1 MKKLSAFLIILAFPY
16 LLIAQQVS
24 CNCLDNLNE
33 TIVKTEINYA
43 GFPTKVNS
51 KTKPD
56 YESLITSL
64 RAKAGNES
72 NTKNCFYLIKDY
84 IRFFKDKHFSLTYLN
99 KNDYDNETEVIDES
113 YFKTVK
119 PNNSVEGIWTNPDS
133 SVTIGIKKFPGN
145 EYKAIILKAKDEKLP
160 KGLVYF
166 TLKSHK
172 KGYLLQQYNVFNSI
186 DFYAQQRGGLLQLW
200 NFSLF
205 GRILPKQMTASEKRE
220 LNTWKNNNNGLDFN
234 QLDQETSYIKIPTFF
249 NNDSKIEKLVAANDK
264 AIRNS
269 KYLIIDLRGNGGGNS
284 GWSFLL
290 PYVMTNPIKQDIPLL
305 RISEDNVRI
314 KRSELEYLVKNPLP
328 EAAKKYYPDEYI
340 SVLKKIY
347 DELPNA
353 KSTFYEVPGLT
364 IPIDSV
370 LGSPSR
376 IALITDE
383 LCGSSAEYFFQLMKQ
398 SKKTTKYGSNSVGMM
413 DYEGPTSTTPL
424 PCKELILMMPVS
436 KSSWT
441 DTNPIDEVG
450 FGPDVKLKIPG
461 KQWIEYIV
469 KDLKKKRGSSFI
481 K

>member
-1 MKKLSAFLIILAFPY
+1 MKKLSVVIIILAFPY
-16 LLIAQQVS
+16 IMVAQQIS

-33 TIVKTEINYA
+33 AIAKTEINYA

-56 YESLITSL
+56 YENLITNI

-72 NTKNCFYLIKDY
+72 NAKNCFYLLKDY
-84 IRFFKDKHFSLTYLN
+84 VRFFKDKHFSLTYLN
-99 KNDYDNETEVIDES
+99 KTDNDNEIAAIDES
-113 YFKTVK
+113 YFKTLK
-119 PNNSVEGIWTNPDS
+119 SSTGVEGIWTNADS
-133 SVTIGIKKFPGN
+133 SVTLGIKKFNGN

-166 TLKSHK
+166 TLKPHK

-186 DFYAQQRGGLLQLW
+186 DFYAQQRDGLLQLW

-205 GRILPKQMTASEKRE
+205 GRIFPKEMTTTEKRE
-220 LNTWKNNNNGLDFN
+220 LNTWKNNNNGLDFS
-234 QLDQETSYIKIPTFF
+234 QLDKETSYIKIPTFF
-249 NNDSKIEKLVAANDK
+249 NNDNKIEKLVTANDK

-290 PYVMTNPIKQDIPLL
+290 PYVMTNPIKQDSPLL
-305 RISEDNVRI
+305 LISKDNVQL
-314 KRSELEYLVKNPLP
+314 KRADLEYPVKNPIPAEL
-328 EAAKKYYPDEYI
+328 KKYYPDEYI
-340 SVLKKIY
+340 AKLQKIY
-347 DELPNA
+347 EELPSANN
-353 KSTFYEVPGLT
+353 SFYEIPGLT

-370 LGSPSR
+370 LGKPSR
-376 IALITDE
+376 VALIIDE
-383 LCGSSAEYFFQLMKQ
+383 LCGSSTEYFFQLMKQ
-398 SKKTTKYGSNSVGMM
+398 SKKTIRYGSNSVGMM

-441 DTNPIDEVG
+441 DKNPIDETG
-450 FGPDVKLKIPG
+450 FSPDVKLNIPK
-461 KQWIEYIV
+461 KQWVDYIV
-469 KDLKKKRGSSFI
+469 KDLKKPN
-481 K
+481 